1 MEINEKFI
9 TNSKYTTDEKC
20 VYLNLLSK
28 SNDFITCVSHQMISK
43 ELNLSRRTIIRN
55 IKTLEEKQGIIKIK
69 GVTETGGASSNT
81 YILTKI
87 NDEGE
92 FDEED
97 YQNKLNLKNQIFKNI
112 NNHDNNSIVKEYLK
126 DNNIE
131 YLEEYDTLKCINPLT
146 NKILPYDIELKNKKI
161 IIELQ
166 GLQHTEYSK
175 FLHDNKENYEYRV
188 WKDWYKKSFAEK
200 QGYKVLQITSLQIQN
215 EEYKNIIKSVI

>member
-9 TNSKYTTDEKC
+9 ANPNYTTNEKC
-20 VYLNLLSK
+20 IYLNLLSK
-28 SNDFITCVSHQMISK
+28 SNDFIAYVPHQIISR

-69 GVTETGGASSNT
+69 GVTETGGASTNT

-215 EEYKNIIKSVI
+215 EEYKDIIKSVI

>member
-20 VYLNLLSK
+20 VYLNILISSDDYICNK
-28 SNDFITCVSHQMISK
+28 SQLIISK
-43 ELNLSRRTIIRN
+43 ELNISRTFV
-55 IKTLEEKQGIIKIK
+55 IKTLKSIELKHGLIIINKSTK
-69 GVTETGGASSNT
+69 TGGKAPNA

-166 GLQHTEYSK
+166 GLQHTKYSK

-215 EEYKNIIKSVI
+215 EDYKNIIKSVI